1 MKVCNF
7 TKTKFAETLFSYLRT
22 AASVIHLYFQKYLHI
37 PPIHFNLN
45 QSKSHRWSQANVII
59 LAMRFH
65 QTYNTDLIKLRPI
78 QLSAHRLILN
88 RLQTHIKNSSNMH
101 LLVKIVREWK
111 PSIIFAER
119 TIFDVWLTSKYS
131 LHSQLEIHRLVEFW
145 LQLSNY

>member
-59 LAMRFH
+59 LAMRFR

-119 TIFDVWLTSKYS
+119 TIFDVWLTSK
-131 LHSQLEIHRLVEFW
+131 
-145 LQLSNY
+145 

>member
-59 LAMRFH
+59 LAMRFR

>member
-7 TKTKFAETLFSYLRT
+7 TKMKFAETLFSYLRT
-22 AASVIHLYFQKYLHI
+22 AASVIHLYFHKYLHI
-37 PPIHFNLN
+37 PPSHFNLN

-119 TIFDVWLTSKYS
+119 TIFDVWLTSK
-131 LHSQLEIHRLVEFW
+131 
-145 LQLSNY
+145 

>member
-22 AASVIHLYFQKYLHI
+22 AASVIHLYFHKYLHI

-59 LAMRFH
+59 LAMRFRWII
-65 QTYNTDLIKLRPI
+65 TLLLLLCLRCRLETMSADNTNLIKLRPI
-78 QLSAHRLILN
+78 QLSAHRLIIN

-119 TIFDVWLTSKYS
+119 TIFDVWLTSK
-131 LHSQLEIHRLVEFW
+131 
-145 LQLSNY
+145 